1 MGRCIALM
9 KIAIS
14 GTHSTGK
21 TTFLEAVRT
30 AVAPMVLP
38 KIAGLAPE
46 ARDHGFPILKQ
57 HTFESTLWLMTAGIK
72 YELEARLKHPVVL
85 VDRPV
90 MEAYAYLNAA
100 LKNRG
105 ETLIPAQD
113 ECLDG
118 IARGYAF
125 TYDLMIKTVVDESLP
140 IATNKKRDHDAE
152 FRRLVD
158 QEIELL
164 YARLHIPLRRLEFGD
179 KGILPDTVAMVRTG
193 LDAAPAKI
201 APA

>member
-1 MGRCIALM
+1 M

-21 TTFLEAVRT
+21 TTFLEEVRV
-30 AVAPMVLP
+30 AVAPAYLP

-46 ARDHGFPILKQ
+46 AKKHGFPILKE

-72 YELEARLKHPVVL
+72 FELEEGLKHSVVL

-100 LKNRG
+100 LKHRG
-105 ETLIPAQD
+105 EALTPAQD
-113 ECLDG
+113 ECLEG

-125 TYDLMIKTVVDESLP
+125 TYDLLIKTVVDESQP

-152 FRRLVD
+152 FRSLVD
-158 QEIELL
+158 REIELL
-164 YARLHIPLRRLEFGD
+164 YARWQLSVQRLRFGD
-179 KGILPDTVAMVRTG
+179 NGVLADVVTMVRTG
-193 LDAAPAKI
+193 LNSAPAKP